1 MTRERFLALAQAYGA
16 EIAAWPVELR
26 EDAALLAAAEPAFA
40 QAVLARESQLDA
52 ALDALPRATA
62 SAALYERIVASA
74 PAPRPRW
81 RWRLWLAPAGL
92 SAALAG
98 VAAAGLLVGVQLSGT
113 SSVSPEASAQA
124 VADLDVSTVP
134 EVG

>member
-1 MTRERFLALAQAYGA
+1 MTKERFQALAEAYGA
-16 EIAAWPVELR
+16 AIAGWPAELR
-26 EDAALLAAAEPAFA
+26 EEAALFAAADPAFA
-40 QAVLARESQLDA
+40 QAVLTRESQLDA

-62 SAALYERIVASA
+62 SAALYERILATA
-74 PAPRPRW
+74 PSPRR

-92 SAALAG
+92 GAALAG
-98 VAAAGLLVGVQLSGT
+98 VAAAGLLVGVQLGE
-113 SSVSPEASAQA
+113 SSAVSPEASAQA

>member
-1 MTRERFLALAQAYGA
+1 MTKTRFKALAEAYGA
-16 EIAAWPVELR
+16 EIAGWPAEVR
-26 EDAALLAAAEPAFA
+26 EEAALLAAADPAFA
-40 QAVLARESQLDA
+40 RAVLARESMLDA

-62 SAALYERIVASA
+62 SSTLHERIVASA
-74 PAPRPRW
+74 PAPRR

-92 SAALAG
+92 GAALAG
-98 VAAAGLLVGVQLSGT
+98 VAAAGLLLGVQLGQG
-113 SSVSPEASAQA
+113 SSISPEASAQA

>member
-1 MTRERFLALAQAYGA
+1 VTKTRFKALAEAYGA
-16 EIAAWPVELR
+16 EIAGWPAEVR
-26 EDAALLAAAEPAFA
+26 EEAALLAAADPAFA
-40 QAVLARESQLDA
+40 QAVLARESKLDA

-62 SAALYERIVASA
+62 SSALYERIVASA
-74 PAPRPRW
+74 PALRR

-92 SAALAG
+92 GAALAG
-98 VAAAGLLVGVQLSGT
+98 VAAAGLLLGVQLGQGASI
-113 SSVSPEASAQA
+113 SPEASAQA